1 MKKIISFL
9 LSFICAAGCIH
20 PVSAEEVKLY
30 AKSAILMDAESGKIL
45 YGKSEKI
52 KMANAST
59 TKIMTCFYVLKYC
72 NLDDTAKVSKR
83 AASQPKVRLGVRI
96 GEKYKVRDLLYG
108 LMLESFNDCAVV
120 LAEHAA
126 GSVENFSKKI
136 NAEAKK
142 MGARSTHFV
151 SPNGLDASDS
161 EGSHGTTAYDLAV
174 IMKHC
179 MKNQDFL
186 TITRQKNYSFHDNS
200 GKRNFTCHNHNA
212 LLSTMKGAI
221 SGKTGY
227 TSKAGYCYVGA
238 VEQNGMKM
246 IAVVLASGWPPHKSY
261 KWTDVRNLVEYGAK
275 NYEYRDILPDT
286 SKITRLPVKNSM
298 DSFVKLNVRRKKVHL
313 LLKKDDKVEIKCKI
327 PKETEAPLK
336 KGQKIGEIRYLVN
349 GRCVKTCA
357 VTVQNDIRKKDY
369 WWYLGRTIEEFSL

>member
-9 LSFICAAGCIH
+9 LSLVCIAGCIN

-45 YGKSEKI
+45 YGKAEKTM
-52 KMANAST
+52 MANAST
-59 TKIMTCFYVLKYC
+59 TKIMTCLYILEHC
-72 NLDDTAKVSKR
+72 NLDDLAEVSKK
-83 AASQPKVRLGVRI
+83 AASQPKVRLGVQT

-108 LMLESFNDCAVV
+108 LMLESYNDCAVV

-136 NAEAKK
+136 NEEAKK
-142 MGARSTHFV
+142 TGAKSTHFV

-161 EGSHGTTAYDLAV
+161 KGSHKTTAYDLAL
-174 IMKHC
+174 IMKYC
-179 MKNQDFL
+179 IKNQDFL
-186 TITRQKNYSFHDNS
+186 TITRQKSYSFRDNS
-200 GKRNFTCHNHNA
+200 GKRSFTCNNHNA
-212 LLSTMKGAI
+212 LLSTMTGAI

-261 KWTDVRNLVEYGAK
+261 KWADVRNLVEYGTK
-275 NYEYRDILPDT
+275 NYEYRDIVPDT
-286 SKITRLPVKNSM
+286 SKITKLSVKNGL
-298 DSFVKLNVRRKKVHL
+298 DRYVALNVKKENVHL
-313 LLKKDDKVEIKCKI
+313 LLKKSDKIEVKCKI
-327 PKETEAPLK
+327 PKEVSAPLE
-336 KGQKIGEIRYLVN
+336 KGQKIGEIRYIVN
-349 GRCVKTCA
+349 GKCVKTSVIA
-357 VTVQNDIRKKDY
+357 AKNDIRKKDY
-369 WWYLGRTIEEFSL
+369 WWYLGKAVEEFSL